1 MKPVAEKAERKRDG
15 GERRKRTP
23 RHVLPRRL
31 ASRLGAVQALYQME
45 VAEAPLNEVLAE
57 FASRRVGE
65 ELENGQC
72 GFPDN
77 ALLQDIVRGVLRHQR
92 AIDREVQRHVRPG
105 WELPKLDATVRAI
118 LRAATYEL
126 MHRRDIPARA
136 TIAEYLQV
144 AQAFFGDGDVRRF
157 VNGVL
162 DAIARDFRAAEL
174 KR

>member
-1 MKPVAEKAERKRDG
+1 MKQAAEKAEKRRESEERK
-15 GERRKRTP
+15 KRAP

-45 VAEAPLNEVLAE
+45 VAETPLHEVLAE
-57 FASRRVGE
+57 FASRRVGD

-92 AIDREVQRHVRPG
+92 AIDREIQRHVRAG

-118 LRAATYEL
+118 LRAGTYEL

-136 TIAEYLQV
+136 IISEYIQV
-144 AQAFFGDGDVRRF
+144 AQAFFGDGDARRF

>member
-1 MKPVAEKAERKRDG
+1 MNSAAGKAGGRK
-15 GERRKRTP
+15 ESRKRTP

-45 VAEAPLNEVLAE
+45 VAQTPLNEVLAE

-77 ALLQDIVRGVLRHQR
+77 ALLQDIVRGVLRHQK
-92 AIDREVQRHVRPG
+92 AIDREIQRHVRPG
-105 WELPKLDATVRAI
+105 WELPKLDATMRAL
-118 LRAATYEL
+118 LRAGTYEL
-126 MHRRDIPARA
+126 MQRRDIPARA
-136 TIAEYLQV
+136 VISEYVQV
-144 AQAFFGDGDVRRF
+144 AQAFFGDGDARRF
-157 VNGVL
+157 ANGVL
-162 DAIARDFRAAEL
+162 DAVARDFRAAEL